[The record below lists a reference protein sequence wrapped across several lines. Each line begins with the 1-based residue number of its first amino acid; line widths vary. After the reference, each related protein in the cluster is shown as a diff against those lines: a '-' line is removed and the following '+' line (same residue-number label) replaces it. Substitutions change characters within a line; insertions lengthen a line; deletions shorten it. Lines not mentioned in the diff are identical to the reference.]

1 MNCKFHV
8 DTKVYRLEPYENYV
22 RITGWCFD
30 IENRNIEFFIKMNGE
45 VVESEVKRNKRSDVE
60 KKYQKKYNVPLKSGF
75 NIKACWPKDNDAL
88 EKVELFVK
96 CGEKI
101 DKICSINKKKLIK

>member
-1 MNCKFHV
+1 MYSEEKFYRLNKKEKIVMNCKFHV

-60 KKYQKKYNVPLKSGF
+60 KKYQKKYKHLR
-75 NIKACWPKDNDAL
+75 
-88 EKVELFVK
+88 
-96 CGEKI
+96 
-101 DKICSINKKKLIK
+101 

>member
-45 VVESEVKRNKRSDVE
+45 VVERI
-60 KKYQKKYNVPLKSGF
+60 NVLM
-75 NIKACWPKDNDAL
+75 
-88 EKVELFVK
+88 
-96 CGEKI
+96 
-101 DKICSINKKKLIK
+101 